1 MDTVVSRGD
10 PFNLTCIAEG
20 NPAPTISWERDGV
33 LVGNGLVV
41 EDNLVFDGALPDHAG
56 IYACVARSGEK
67 VARAYATVTVN
78 CESDKH
84 IIILLTVSEQ

>member
-1 MDTVVSRGD
+1 M
-10 PFNLTCIAEG
+10 EG
-20 NPAPTISWERDGV
+20 
-33 LVGNGLVV
+33 
-41 EDNLVFDGALPDHAG
+41 DNLVFDGALPDHAG
-56 IYACVARSGEK
+56 IYACVARSGEE